1 MTDET
6 RDKKLDKDKN
16 NAHNEPDDVVFD
28 DVDEENFT
36 LGKLKKLRETLL
48 KCEEERK
55 AYLEGWQRTKAD
67 FINARKRD
75 QESAQARGERIKGDI
90 ILSILPVLDS
100 FDRAF
105 EHTSSEKAAGD
116 WKEGVRQIKNQLSG
130 IMKDLGIT
138 PIDPLGQAFNPE
150 IHDSV
155 EARAVE
161 ETENDGRII
170 TVLEK
175 GYSMNGKVI
184 RAAKVVVGRHH
195 SS

>member
-1 MTDET
+1 MTKEQDK
-6 RDKKLDKDKN
+6 KKLDMNQN

-36 LGKLKKLRETLL
+36 LGKLKKLRETLK

-75 QESAQARGERIKGDI
+75 QESAQIHGEHIKEDI

-105 EHTSSEKAAGD
+105 EHTSSEKAEGD
-116 WKEGVRQIKNQLSG
+116 WKEGVRQIKNQLSN

-138 PIDPLGQAFNPE
+138 PIDPLGLTFNPE
-150 IHDSV
+150 IHDSIEVKDV
-155 EARAVE
+155 EK
-161 ETENDGRII
+161 TEDEGRII

-184 RAAKVVVGRHH
+184 RHAKVVVGKHGK
-195 SS
+195 